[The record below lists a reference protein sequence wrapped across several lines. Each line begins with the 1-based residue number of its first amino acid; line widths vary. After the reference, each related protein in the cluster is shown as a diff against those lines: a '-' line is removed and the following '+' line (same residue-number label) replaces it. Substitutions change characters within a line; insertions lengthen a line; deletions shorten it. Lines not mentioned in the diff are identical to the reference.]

1 MAAFIYLE
9 VPHGHPANPDAS
21 FQIFTQQRYQ
31 VERQLLGAK
40 LTKVERQDLVDGRRV
55 FRIHPDEQKRLMAD
69 NLGPFIIDTSGGAV
83 ERLRFTDVDP
93 SEDQAVLETWKNT
106 RS

>member
-1 MAAFIYLE
+1 MTAFLYLE

-21 FQIFTQQRYQ
+21 FSLFKQKRYQ

-40 LTKVERQDLVDGRRV
+40 LIKVERQDLVDGRRI
-55 FRIHPDEQKRLMAD
+55 FRVHPDEQKRLMTD
-69 NLGPFIIDTSGGAV
+69 NQGPFIIDTTGGKVA
-83 ERLRFTDVDP
+83 RLRFTDVDP
-93 SEDQAVLETWKNT
+93 SEDQAVLEPWKNT